1 MAGNKRLP
9 VVSNTPTNG
18 LGKQALSHS
27 GGPGEFSISYSRGKK
42 GLLKGKDGL
51 GDYTV
56 SPSEEWGSMRLYK
69 KFISKSH
76 YRQMS

>member
-9 VVSNTPTNG
+9 VVVKTPTNG
-18 LGKQALSHS
+18 LGKQTTSHS
-27 GGPGEFSISYSRGKK
+27 GKPGVFSISYSCGGK
-42 GLLKGKDGL
+42 GLLQGKGSF

-69 KFISKSH
+69 KFISKS
-76 YRQMS
+76 R